1 MIPSSVHPIYWGSIA
16 CFARASSVSIV
27 KLNSDL
33 EFITYL
39 SILHVSFINSKV
51 KSLTIEKI
59 KLESHKELEEMLTT
73 EITQI
78 DKDLSVICNN
88 VPVMDKAT
96 MDILCHDSNGQ
107 LVILQLSTSEDDNMF
122 LHGIQSLDYADKFKS
137 FLKATYNKQ
146 KIDDKQKPRLI
157 LIAPSFSDAVRSAV
171 EGMKG
176 LRIDLYE
183 WEYLKLGDQK
193 GLRLQPIFSTGPPAK
208 AKEEKPAK
216 KEPEQKPLKKK
227 EPEPEQM
234 EEKQEPE
241 QTTQSPQPEPQK
253 EIRPEQEDEQHKR
266 KLKLF

>member
-1 MIPSSVHPIYWGSIA
+1 
-16 CFARASSVSIV
+16 V

-39 SILHVSFINSKV
+39 SILHVSFHTSKV

-88 VPVMDKAT
+88 VPVNDKAT

-107 LVILQLSTSEDDNMF
+107 LVILQLSTNEDDNMF
-122 LHGIQSLDYADKFKS
+122 LHGIQSIDYADKFKS

-157 LIAPSFSDAVRSAV
+157 LIAPSFSDAVRNAV

-183 WEYLKLGDQK
+183 WEYLQLGDQK
-193 GLRLQPIFSTGPPAK
+193 GLRLQSIFSMVPPAK
-208 AKEEKPAK
+208 PKEEKTAK
-216 KEPEQKPLKKK
+216 KEPEQKPVKKK

-234 EEKQEPE
+234 EEKELPLQI
-241 QTTQSPQPEPQK
+241 QQSPQPEPQK
-253 EIRPEQEDEQHKR
+253 EFKPEQEDEQHKR

>member
-1 MIPSSVHPIYWGSIA
+1 MVN
-16 CFARASSVSIV
+16 
-27 KLNSDL
+27 LDSDL

-39 SILHVSFINSKV
+39 SIHHVSFHKNKV
-51 KSLTIEKI
+51 KSLAIEKI

-88 VPVMDKAT
+88 VPVNDKAT
-96 MDILCHDSNGQ
+96 MDILCHDVNGQ
-107 LVILQLSTSEDDNMF
+107 LVILQLSTSEDDAMF

-157 LIAPSFSDAVRSAV
+157 LIAPSFSDAVRNAV

-193 GLRLQPIFSTGPPAK
+193 GLRLQSIFSIAPPAK
-208 AKEEKPAK
+208 DKPVK
-216 KEPEQKPLKKK
+216 KEPEQKPVKKK
-227 EPEPEQM
+227 ESEEPMEAAEQPQPPM
-234 EEKQEPE
+234 A
-241 QTTQSPQPEPQK
+241 SPQPEPQK
-253 EIRPEQEDEQHKR
+253 EIKPENEDEKQKR

>member
-1 MIPSSVHPIYWGSIA
+1 M
-16 CFARASSVSIV
+16 
-27 KLNSDL
+27 NSDL

-39 SILHVSFINSKV
+39 SILHVSFHKSKV

-107 LVILQLSTSEDDNMF
+107 LVILQLSTSEDDTMF

-157 LIAPSFSDAVRSAV
+157 LIAPSFSDAVRNAV

-208 AKEEKPAK
+208 PKEEKAAK
-216 KEPEQKPLKKK
+216 KEPEQKPVKKK
-227 EPEPEQM
+227 ESEPEQM
-234 EEKQEPE
+234 EEKEVPQ
-241 QTTQSPQPEPQK
+241 QIQQSPQPEPQREFK
-253 EIRPEQEDEQHKR
+253 PEQEDEQHKR

>member
-1 MIPSSVHPIYWGSIA
+1 M
-16 CFARASSVSIV
+16 
-27 KLNSDL
+27 K
-33 EFITYL
+33 FIIYL
-39 SILHVSFINSKV
+39 SLLTVSFFNNKV

-88 VPVMDKAT
+88 VPVNDKAT
-96 MDILCHDSNGQ
+96 MDILCNDINGQ
-107 LVILQLSTSEDDNMF
+107 LVILQLSVNEDDNMF

-157 LIAPSFSDAVRSAV
+157 LIAPSFSDAVRNAV

-193 GLRLQPIFSTGPPAK
+193 GLRLQSIFSMVPPAK
-208 AKEEKPAK
+208 PKEEKAAK
-216 KEPEQKPLKKK
+216 KEPEQKPVKKK
-227 EPEPEQM
+227 ESEPEQM
-234 EEKQEPE
+234 EEKERE
-241 QTTQSPQPEPQK
+241 
-253 EIRPEQEDEQHKR
+253 
-266 KLKLF
+266 